1 MAKRDEAFELF
12 SQGKVL
18 AGPEVEA
25 LGLKVDTAKKYYR
38 LWKGLQQEPEAT
50 LEPEVEPEPE
60 VVVEVPVPSEVP
72 VRLIPDG
79 AMFEH
84 KGQLYSKRMIHRT
97 GRVIA
102 DGMFKT
108 RYPSIY
114 KRTGRAAWLDLDTVV
129 KPK

>member
-18 AGPEVEA
+18 TDPEVEA

-38 LWKGLQQEPEAT
+38 LWKGFQQEPEAT
-50 LEPEVEPEPE
+50 LEPE
-60 VVVEVPVPSEVP
+60 VVVEVPVPSEVL

-97 GRVIA
+97 RRVIA